1 MNSQAESGG
10 FVESALQRGEFIS
23 TAELVL
29 GRDHNVVDA
38 EAFVREAAATADGI
52 KIISVTDLPG
62 GNPALPPEAFASF
75 ILEHHLV
82 PVAHLSGKDGNRAF
96 LEGRLHALA
105 RMGVRN
111 ILALTGDAQK
121 EGFSG
126 KAKPQSWDWMP
137 QRADGL

>member
-1 MNSQAESGG
+1 MNSLAESGG
-10 FVESALQRGEFIS
+10 FLEAALQRGEFIS

-38 EAFVREAAATADGI
+38 ETFVREAAATTDGI

-82 PVAHLSGKDGNRAF
+82 PIAHLSFRSS
-96 LEGRLHALA
+96 EGGEQSVQFKA
-105 RMGVRN
+105 RGMSN
-111 ILALTGDAQK
+111 M
-121 EGFSG
+121 EC
-126 KAKPQSWDWMP
+126 
-137 QRADGL
+137 